1 MEDLQRQIDEK
12 TAEAAQIS
20 EQIAVVEALHAQ
32 AELEAMTLEEL
43 RAKLLELTT
52 ALDAAQTEIT
62 TLTT

>member
-1 MEDLQRQIDEK
+1 MSSLESQVAQK
-12 TAEAAQIS
+12 TAEAAEIS
-20 EQIAVVEALHAQ
+20 EQIPVVEALLAQ

-52 ALDAAQTEIT
+52 TLDAAQTEIT